1 MFNGIKVYKGTTLA
15 EKVAILPAQVRV
27 KIDWLMK
34 QEGAAIDNASII
46 LADLCGVLLG
56 LRRSEFL
63 AAVEKT
69 PNRTTLL
76 CFRNLS
82 SFDWDLTDL
91 TRDWDIAA
99 WAVKLT
105 AHEIIKIRLCY
116 TKHQRHRVAH
126 EVIAGPGHRLMS
138 FVFWLK
144 MVVRLRLKFGEKL
157 SVESPLL
164 VRQNQGKMVPLTGT
178 FMSRMDKKWAP
189 ALGWYKAT
197 IHSRRRGFAT
207 AAVRCGVHMASITI
221 AMRHSQGVTMQY
233 VALSMAEKASITTRL
248 AIAAYED
255 KSKTDAVI
263 SAIMAKKILA

>member
-15 EKVAILPAQVRV
+15 AKVAILPAQVRV

-63 AAVEKT
+63 AAVAKT
-69 PNRTTLL
+69 PNRMTLL
-76 CFRNLS
+76 CLRDLS
-82 SFDWDLTDL
+82 SFDWDLADL

-144 MVVRLRLKFGEKL
+144 MVAR
-157 SVESPLL
+157 
-164 VRQNQGKMVPLTGT
+164 
-178 FMSRMDKKWAP
+178 
-189 ALGWYKAT
+189 
-197 IHSRRRGFAT
+197 
-207 AAVRCGVHMASITI
+207 
-221 AMRHSQGVTMQY
+221 
-233 VALSMAEKASITTRL
+233 
-248 AIAAYED
+248 
-255 KSKTDAVI
+255 
-263 SAIMAKKILA
+263 